1 MSVNYNSA
9 GATGVTGKPSGSA
22 VGAREPLAHPV
33 NCDHECPYGY
43 GRSVCFP
50 CYKNIMEDHRQKKNA
65 ASQGA

>member
-1 MSVNYNSA
+1 MSANYNSA

-33 NCDHECPYGY
+33 NCDHERPYGY
-43 GRSVCFP
+43 GRSFCFP

>member
-1 MSVNYNSA
+1 MSANYNSA

-43 GRSVCFP
+43 GRSFCFD
-50 CYKNIMEDHRQKKNA
+50 KF
-65 ASQGA
+65 G

>member
-1 MSVNYNSA
+1 MSANYNSA

-22 VGAREPLAHPV
+22 VGAREPLSHPV

-43 GRSVCFP
+43 GRSFCFP
-50 CYKNIMEDHRQKKNA
+50 CYKNIMEDHRQKKNV

>member
-1 MSVNYNSA
+1 MSANYNSA

-33 NCDHECPYGY
+33 NCDHECPYGD
-43 GRSVCFP
+43 GRSFCFP

>member
-1 MSVNYNSA
+1 MSANYNSA
-9 GATGVTGKPSGSA
+9 GATGVTGKPSRSA

-43 GRSVCFP
+43 GRSFCFP